1 MAIPQA
7 RDSVDGPEHPA
18 PQAFPAI
25 HGRLLVWTPDPHL
38 VEQAPHAPYA
48 PHRELT
54 IGPPHARD
62 SVKAPLHGAPQE
74 LPAIH
79 TRLRD

>member
-1 MAIPQA
+1 MAVPQA

-18 PQAFPAI
+18 PQEFPAI
-25 HGRLLVWTPDPHL
+25 HGRLLVCVPRPHR

-54 IGPPHARD
+54 KRKPSKYNFYSCTAF
-62 SVKAPLHGAPQE
+62 
-74 LPAIH
+74 
-79 TRLRD
+79 